1 MKKRS
6 GRLRH
11 ILLCGIL
18 LGLLG
23 TVGLCYMGY
32 EKANT
37 AEAKATPIAE
47 LRNTYIG
54 AIDIQ
59 SDTTLREQ
67 LLQKLIGNE
76 ELTESI
82 AASWSN
88 HVFAELIVENYYLPK
103 DDTISTTIGQK
114 LLIYRLQKAY
124 SEEEL
129 FYLCGILVGS
139 IAVEQSTDALKP
151 TEEENDSFI
160 SDFLTVL
167 KDKGILSEEILREL
181 QAKIEKTNPLKIK
194 ALSIFIFYARVL
206 PFYLFRVIIK
216 NIAFSSMNKGTMNYF
231 GGNNEKTTLFISSHF
246 SAASDRSDAVIC
258 CNKEHNSSLSRCS
271 AERMVCRICL

>member
-6 GRLRH
+6 GRLRR

-23 TVGLCYMGY
+23 TVGLCYMGH
-32 EKANT
+32 EKANA

-47 LRNTYIG
+47 LRNIYID

-82 AASWSN
+82 VASWGD
-88 HVFAELIVENYYLPK
+88 HVFAKLIVENYYLPK
-103 DDTISTTIGQK
+103 DDTISTAIGQK

-139 IAVEQSTDALKP
+139 ITAEQSSDALKP
-151 TEEENDSFI
+151 TEENSKSFI

-167 KDKGILSEEILREL
+167 KDKGILSEEIIREL
-181 QAKIEKTNPLKIK
+181 QAKIEE
-194 ALSIFIFYARVL
+194 
-206 PFYLFRVIIK
+206 
-216 NIAFSSMNKGTMNYF
+216 
-231 GGNNEKTTLFISSHF
+231 NESP
-246 SAASDRSDAVIC
+246 
-258 CNKEHNSSLSRCS
+258 
-271 AERMVCRICL
+271 